1 MYAGKIV
8 ELGTTEDIFYDA
20 RHPYTW
26 RLMQALPA
34 YAKGKEMLHAIPGMP
49 PVLINPPRGDAFACR
64 NEYALAIDYEKEP
77 PMFKISDTHYA
88 ATWLLDERAPEIKPP
103 SPVCSSFLAEGDQR
117 EGCEETA
124 ERKKTS
130 VVEECQ
136 NDAENR
142 ETLVAVNHLTKSF
155 SIGKRNVHKAVDD
168 VEFPD
173 L

>member
-26 RLMQALPA
+26 GLMQALPA

-103 SPVCSSFLAEGDQR
+103 SLVCSSFWQKEIREKDVKKQR
-117 EGCEETA
+117 SVK
-124 ERKKTS
+124 RLLWWKNVRMMQKTG
-130 VVEECQ
+130 
-136 NDAENR
+136 R
-142 ETLVAVNHLTKSF
+142 L
-155 SIGKRNVHKAVDD
+155 
-168 VEFPD
+168 
-173 L
+173 